1 MEIIPILPEKEL
13 FNPMTYKIVTCFDE
27 KKLKKNGFK
36 LLNEFRE
43 NWQPSIEFHCY
54 YYNLDISNYSLPEAD
69 NIHYHNLEDIK
80 EYNTFVKENA
90 THDGTEDGVVQYTE
104 LLDALSAG
112 PEVFAITECGFNN
125 QGCWLLWIDPMCAT
139 VKDIR
144 ASTLDSYFP
153 KIKSNVD
160 FIYTPETSYLMAFN
174 LSRQTA
180 VDIMGDWRGSYMSG
194 EFTNYRE
201 WTSAFILS
209 RLVTIYTAHGMTV
222 HEFVGI
228 ENLIININDK
238 SSINVRDSSGKRVI
252 DLSDTET
259 TPDILPGRYKQL
271 ADTIRFY
278 KPTTI
283 LETGTWNGGRA
294 IEMALAAFDK
304 KDAVHYIGYDLFE
317 DATTQTDKEEFNAK
331 PHNTK
336 NAVKKRLEEF
346 ANHMKKEKNKEFSFE
361 LHKGNVRDTLE
372 KRKDPFVADF
382 ALIGSGNSEQ
392 TVQHEYECLK
402 NTPVVMGDHFF
413 TKDDKDKIPDD
424 RYQGMKK
431 LFDSIPTKK
440 INEEKTTEDG
450 WTSFD
455 EEAVVR
461 KYVLPSDDKVIDGGR
476 THLVV
481 FLHDE
486 KLEDIPAELKQVPI
500 VVHPRDSVPKE
511 YIRNNI
517 KTNLK
522 HIDKDRWVQKHPSH
536 KDKAIIVSA
545 GPYLDY
551 EDLKQFIFK
560 YPKTKILTVKHALPG
575 LMENGIKPW
584 GCIVLDPRPITGKS
598 THNITRK
605 DLFKEFDPNINF
617 FVASMT
623 DPSVTEYL
631 IERDARIWGWHAF
644 TDSLREEDEQGKVIE
659 NQQVKLSQE
668 LGIPQGATLIT
679 GGTCAAM
686 RGIGMLHTMG
696 FRDIHLFGFDCCRDE
711 PTDKEKTETTGD
723 LEGGE
728 TPKPKYIQVN
738 VKDQTYWTTG
748 ELLAMAQDCEKVFN
762 DPGLEG
768 VLSFHGKNTMV
779 GDLWDIKESQET
791 RPKFKGYY
799 DD

>member
-1 MEIIPILPEKEL
+1 
-13 FNPMTYKIVTCFDE
+13 MTYKIVTCFDE

-36 LLNEFRE
+36 LLNEFKE
-43 NWQPSIEFHCY
+43 NWQPNIEFHCY
-54 YYNLDISNYSLPEAD
+54 YYNLDISNYSLPKAK
-69 NIHYHNLEDIK
+69 NIHYHNLQDVP
-80 EYNTFVKENA
+80 EYVTFVEDNP

-104 LLDALSAG
+104 LLDALSSG
-112 PEVFAITECGFNN
+112 PEVFAITECAFNN
-125 QGCWLLWIDPMCAT
+125 EGGWLIWVDPMCAT

-144 ASTLDSYFP
+144 SSTLDHYFP
-153 KIKSNVD
+153 DPIYNVD
-160 FIYTPETSYLMAFN
+160 FIYTPETSYVMAFN
-174 LSRQTA
+174 LQRQTA

-201 WTSAFILS
+201 WTAAFILS
-209 RLVTIYTAHGMTV
+209 RLVTIYTAHGMNV
-222 HEFVGI
+222 HEFANI
-228 ENLIININDK
+228 ENLVVNINDK
-238 SSINVRDSSGKRVI
+238 SSVNVRDGSGKRVI
-252 DLSDTET
+252 ELSDTET

-278 KPTTI
+278 KPNTI

-294 IEMALAAFDK
+294 IEMALAAFDRT
-304 KDAVHYIGYDLFE
+304 DTVHYIGYDLFE
-317 DATTQTDKEEFNAK
+317 DATVETDKEEFNAK

-336 NAVKKRLEEF
+336 SAVVKRLDEF
-346 ANHMKKEKNKEFSFE
+346 AEHMKKEKGKEFTYE
-361 LHKGNVRDTLE
+361 LYKGNVKDTLNSIYIDE
-372 KRKDPFVADF
+372 VDF
-382 ALIGSGNSEQ
+382 ALMGSGNSIE
-392 TVQHEYECLK
+392 TVQHEYNILK
-402 NTPVVMGDHFF
+402 NVPVVMGDHFF
-413 TKDDKDKIPDD
+413 TKDDEDKIPEEK
-424 RYQGMKK
+424 YQGMKN
-431 LFDSIPTKK
+431 LFDSVATKK

-455 EEAVVR
+455 ENSTVR
-461 KYVLPSDDKVIDGGR
+461 KHVLPSDDRVLGGGR

-522 HIDKDRWVQKHPSH
+522 HIDEKRWVQKHPAH
-536 KDKAIIVSA
+536 KDTAAIISA
-545 GPYLDY
+545 GPYLNY
-551 EDLKQFIFK
+551 EDLKYFIFNN
-560 YPKTKILTVKHALPG
+560 PKTKILTVKHALPG
-575 LMENGIKPW
+575 LIENGIKPW

-598 THNITRK
+598 THNIIRK
-605 DLFKEFDPNINF
+605 DLFKDFDPDMNF

-631 IERDARIWGWHAF
+631 IERDAKIWGWHAF
-644 TDSLREEDEQGKVIE
+644 TDSLREEDEQGKAIE
-659 NQQVKLSQE
+659 NQQVKLSNE

-711 PTDKEKTETTGD
+711 PTDEEKTETTGD
-723 LEGGE
+723 TEGGE
-728 TPKPKYIQVN
+728 VPKPKYIQVN
-738 VKDQTYWTTG
+738 VKEKTYWTTG

-768 VLSFHGKNTMV
+768 VLCYHGKDTMV
-779 GDLWDIKESQET
+779 ADLWDIKVAQET
-791 RPKFKGYY
+791 RPQFKGYY